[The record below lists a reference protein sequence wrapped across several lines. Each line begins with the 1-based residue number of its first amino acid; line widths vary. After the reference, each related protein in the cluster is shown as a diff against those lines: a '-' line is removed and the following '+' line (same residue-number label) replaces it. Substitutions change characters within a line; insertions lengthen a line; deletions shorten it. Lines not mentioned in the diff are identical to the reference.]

1 MTLAID
7 LEILQEVLLKN
18 LLEEFEFVLP
28 EDELLLTEEE
38 GKAGK

>member
-38 GKAGK
+38 GKGGK